1 MTYRGHAHMPIKAG
15 HACISYPALDRILMS
30 LQVLPT
36 EKALQLL
43 REGQSASGDFSAA
56 DAASRKLL
64 HSLME
69 KRAEA
74 KHGTSGQAFYGRA

>member
-1 MTYRGHAHMPIKAG
+1 M
-15 HACISYPALDRILMS
+15 
-30 LQVLPT
+30 QVLPT

-43 REGQSASGDFSAA
+43 REGKSGSGDFSAA

-64 HSLME
+64 QSLME

-74 KHGTSGQAFYGRA
+74 KHGTSGQAFYGRS